1 LTLYYVKAANKKV
14 GVSVSKKVGNS
25 VVRSRVKRLIKEA
38 FRSLIDQVG
47 DYNFVVVAHPSSKD
61 ADFHQIKEELIYLLK
76 GQGIIGV
83 KDEDRV

>member
-1 LTLYYVKAANKKV
+1 M
-14 GVSVSKKVGNS
+14 
-25 VVRSRVKRLIKEA
+25 
-38 FRSLIDQVG
+38 IDQVG